1 MAGARTGTK
10 ASTLLKSAL
19 GVPAEPGEGRGDPRP
34 FSPPQGAPGRGPGQA
49 SLTSATGTEPCTMK
63 KCSRLPKDQKQDSSW
78 DHSVLQR
85 RAPPVPSTCHLGM
98 AESWTKTEPHRVCR
112 HQAGPSADV
121 TTSGRELSLP
131 LLQLLVHGPERGF
144 ILHQHR
150 SVLPLSP
157 GGLRRLGEL
166 CPPQA
171 CPLPS
176 RNRSGYSGQRTS
188 GVAR

>member
-1 MAGARTGTK
+1 M
-10 ASTLLKSAL
+10 KSAL
-19 GVPAEPGEGRGDPRP
+19 GVPAEPGKGRGDPRP
-34 FSPPQGAPGRGPGQA
+34 FSPAQVVPGRGPGQA
-49 SLTSATGTEPCTMK
+49 SLTSATGTEPYTMR
-63 KCSRLPKDQKQDSSW
+63 KCSRLPRDQKQNSSLG
-78 DHSVLQR
+78 SFCVTETGSSSTFYL
-85 RAPPVPSTCHLGM
+85 PPGM

-112 HQAGPSADV
+112 HQAGPRADV

-150 SVLPLSP
+150 PVLPLSP
-157 GGLRRLGEL
+157 GGLGRTGEL

-176 RNRSGYSGQRTS
+176 RNRSGYSGQRAS
-188 GVAR
+188 GGAR